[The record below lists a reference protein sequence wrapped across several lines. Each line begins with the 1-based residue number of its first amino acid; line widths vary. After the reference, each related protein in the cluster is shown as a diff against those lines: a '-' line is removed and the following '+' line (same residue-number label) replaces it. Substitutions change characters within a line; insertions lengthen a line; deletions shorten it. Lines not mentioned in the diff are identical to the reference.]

1 LKERGEIY
9 MIDTEVEL
17 GMMQALEVMENRLNT
32 IRAGR
37 ANPAILNGIMVEYY
51 GTPTPIQSL
60 ANITVPEAKTLM
72 IKPFDRGCLKDVVKA
87 IQEANLGINPT
98 DNGETVILA
107 IPQLTEEK
115 RRDYVKQAKQVA
127 EDAKVAVRKVRQEA
141 NDDIKKDESIP
152 EDIEKSML
160 EEVQKLTNEYTKKI
174 DDKLKEKETELLSI

>member
-1 LKERGEIY
+1 

-17 GMMQALEVMENRLNT
+17 SMMQALEVMENRLNT

-98 DNGETVILA
+98 DNGETVILT
-107 IPQLTEEK
+107 IPQLTEE
-115 RRDYVKQAKQVA
+115 RRKEYVKQAKQVA
-127 EDAKVAVRKVRQEA
+127 EDAKVAIRKVRQEA

-160 EEVQKLTNEYTKKI
+160 DEVQKLTNEYTKKV